1 MMSPTRNTG
10 GRRLTHVES
19 APPAATIESTKT
31 CGPQQGAALMKR
43 TTKYVAFDVH
53 QATTVASVR
62 EVSGRVIARSVLPT
76 DSGALTEFVRGMR
89 GARHVTF
96 EEGTQAQWLYEL
108 LAPLV
113 DRVIVCNRRGAPR
126 QGNKG
131 DQVDADHLS
140 EQLRRGALRAVYHGS
155 ADRATLKELTRT
167 YRNLVEDATR
177 VMLRLK
183 ALFRARRST
192 TPAPAR
198 AGSRSCSRAGRASG
212 PKRALRRARPPAAA
226 PPQGEGGHGHGGA
239 AGSGVARAA
248 DHPVFGTGPGRRAAG
263 HDADAVA
270 VSDQTTPVGL
280 RGAGRGDPLQCRLYA
295 PRRRARAAAT
305 RPDDPRAE
313 SEPQSRAQG
322 CLQRCGDGRHGAARP
337 LQDFYHGV
345 LARGTREELAR
356 LTLTR
361 KLAALTLRLW
371 KKGERYDPTKLTTP
385 AR

>member
-1 MMSPTRNTG
+1 
-10 GRRLTHVES
+10 
-19 APPAATIESTKT
+19 
-31 CGPQQGAALMKR
+31 MKR

-183 ALFRARRST
+183 ALFRARGIATAGTAVYHPRSRARWLAQLLEGGARFRAEARST
-192 TPAPAR
+192 PSSTSC
-198 AGSRSCSRAGRASG
+198 GSS
-212 PKRALRRARPPAAA
+212 
-226 PPQGEGGHGHGGA
+226 
-239 AGSGVARAA
+239 
-248 DHPVFGTGPGRRAAG
+248 
-263 HDADAVA
+263 
-270 VSDQTTPVGL
+270 
-280 RGAGRGDPLQCRLYA
+280 A
-295 PRRRARAAAT
+295 PRRRRSWSRRRGGIRRGACCGPSRFWDRSGSPCCWPRCRRRGGFGPNDTCGPT
-305 RPDDPRAE
+305 RGWP
-313 SEPQSRAQG
+313 
-322 CLQRCGDGRHGAARP
+322 
-337 LQDFYHGV
+337 
-345 LARGTREELAR
+345 
-356 LTLTR
+356 
-361 KLAALTLRLW
+361 W
-371 KKGERYDPTKLTTP
+371 
-385 AR
+385 

>member
-1 MMSPTRNTG
+1 
-10 GRRLTHVES
+10 
-19 APPAATIESTKT
+19 
-31 CGPQQGAALMKR
+31 MKR
-43 TTKYVAFDVH
+43 TTKYVALDVH

-62 EVSGRVIARSVLPT
+62 EESGRVIARSVLPT

-89 GARHVTF
+89 GTRHVTF

-113 DRVIVCNRRGAPR
+113 DRVVVCDRRGAPR

-131 DQVDADHLS
+131 DQVDADQLS
-140 EQLRRGALRAVYHGS
+140 ELLRRGALRAVYHGS

-183 ALFRARRST
+183 ALFRARGIPTVGTAVYHSRHRAHWLARLLEAGARFRAEALYAELDVLRKLRPKAKAAMVMEAQRDPAWPVLRTIPFLGSVRVALLLATMQTPWRFRTKRHLWAYAGLAVVTRSSADYT
-192 TPAPAR
+192 IV
-198 AGSRSCSRAGRASG
+198 AGQAVRRRRS
-212 PKRALRRARPPAAA
+212 PKTRGLKRNHNRVLKDVFKCAATAATARP
-226 PPQGEGGHGHGGA
+226 G
-239 AGSGVARAA
+239 
-248 DHPVFGTGPGRRAAG
+248 
-263 HDADAVA
+263 
-270 VSDQTTPVGL
+270 
-280 RGAGRGDPLQCRLYA
+280 PLQA
-295 PRRRARAAAT
+295 
-305 RPDDPRAE
+305 
-313 SEPQSRAQG
+313 
-322 CLQRCGDGRHGAARP
+322 
-337 LQDFYHGV
+337 FYRSV
-345 LARGTREELAR
+345 VARGTREELAR

>member
-126 QGNKG
+126 QG
-131 DQVDADHLS
+131 
-140 EQLRRGALRAVYHGS
+140 YHGS

-183 ALFRARRST
+183 ALFRARGIATAGTAVYHPRSRARWLAQLLEGGARFRAEARST
-192 TPAPAR
+192 PSSTSC
-198 AGSRSCSRAGRASG
+198 GSS
-212 PKRALRRARPPAAA
+212 
-226 PPQGEGGHGHGGA
+226 
-239 AGSGVARAA
+239 
-248 DHPVFGTGPGRRAAG
+248 
-263 HDADAVA
+263 
-270 VSDQTTPVGL
+270 
-280 RGAGRGDPLQCRLYA
+280 A
-295 PRRRARAAAT
+295 PRRRRSWSRRRGGIRRGACCGPSRFWDRSGSPCCWPRCRRRGGFGPNDTCGPT
-305 RPDDPRAE
+305 RGWP
-313 SEPQSRAQG
+313 
-322 CLQRCGDGRHGAARP
+322 
-337 LQDFYHGV
+337 
-345 LARGTREELAR
+345 
-356 LTLTR
+356 
-361 KLAALTLRLW
+361 W
-371 KKGERYDPTKLTTP
+371 
-385 AR
+385 

>member
-1 MMSPTRNTG
+1 
-10 GRRLTHVES
+10 
-19 APPAATIESTKT
+19 
-31 CGPQQGAALMKR
+31 MKR

-62 EVSGRVIARSVLPT
+62 EESGRVIARSVLPT
-76 DSGALTEFVRGMR
+76 DSGALTEFVRGRR
-89 GARHVTF
+89 GTRHVTF

-113 DRVIVCNRRGAPR
+113 DRVVVCDRRGAPR

-131 DQVDADHLS
+131 DQVDADQLS
-140 EQLRRGALRAVYHGS
+140 ELLRRGALRAVYHGS

-183 ALFRARRST
+183 ALFRARGIATAGTAVYDARHRAHWLARLLEAGARFRAEALYAELDVLRKLRPKAKAAMVMEAQRDPAWPVLRTIPFLGSVRVALLLATMQTPWRFRTKRHLWAYAGLAVVTRSSADYT
-192 TPAPAR
+192 IV
-198 AGSRSCSRAGRASG
+198 AGQAVRRRRSPMTRGLNRNHNRVLKDVFKGAAT
-212 PKRALRRARPPAAA
+212 AATARP
-226 PPQGEGGHGHGGA
+226 G
-239 AGSGVARAA
+239 
-248 DHPVFGTGPGRRAAG
+248 
-263 HDADAVA
+263 
-270 VSDQTTPVGL
+270 
-280 RGAGRGDPLQCRLYA
+280 PLQA
-295 PRRRARAAAT
+295 
-305 RPDDPRAE
+305 
-313 SEPQSRAQG
+313 
-322 CLQRCGDGRHGAARP
+322 
-337 LQDFYHGV
+337 FYRSV
-345 LARGTREELAR
+345 VARGTREELAR